1 MAQRRRES
9 GTGAKRSAGVRVSSY
24 PVLAGLRIGCVK
36 YLNARPLIHTYDGP
50 VQMDHPSQLARDLA
64 AGKLDAALVPTFEAL
79 KPHQRYLLVD
89 DVAIASDGPVFSVFL
104 AYRGELTSIRRVAL
118 DPASLTSIHLLQVI
132 LAEFHGVRPECI
144 DARQA
149 EAADAEL
156 LIGNQ
161 AMAYRS
167 QMPSDVRLLDLG
179 EEWKAQTG
187 LAFVYAPWVLRPG
200 LPDARE
206 VGDAFRKLKQDGLAR
221 LDEIVSTEKSCSPE
235 LARRYLTENIRFDM
249 GEREKMGM
257 LRFRELLV
265 KHGFLPGAQGPLE
278 FV

>member
-1 MAQRRRES
+1 M
-9 GTGAKRSAGVRVSSY
+9 
-24 PVLAGLRIGCVK
+24 K
-36 YLNARPLIHTYDGP
+36 YLNARPLIHTYDGS

-64 AGKLDAALVPTFEAL
+64 AGNLDAALVPTFEAL
-79 KPHQRYLLVD
+79 KPQQQYLLVD

-104 AYRGELTSIRRVAL
+104 AYRGELSSIRRVAL

-132 LAEFHGVRPECI
+132 LAEFHGVHPECV
-144 DARQA
+144 DARKA
-149 EAADAEL
+149 ERADAEL

-167 QMPSDVRLLDLG
+167 KMPGDVRLLDLG
-179 EEWKAQTG
+179 EEWKARTG

-200 LPDARE
+200 LSNARE
-206 VGDAFRKLKQDGLAR
+206 VGDAFRKLKRDGIAR
-221 LDEIVSTEKSCSPE
+221 LEEIVSTEKSCPPE
-235 LARRYLTENIRFDM
+235 LARRYLTENIRFDLR
-249 GEREKMGM
+249 EREKQGM

-265 KHGFLPGAQGPLE
+265 KHGFLPATERPLE